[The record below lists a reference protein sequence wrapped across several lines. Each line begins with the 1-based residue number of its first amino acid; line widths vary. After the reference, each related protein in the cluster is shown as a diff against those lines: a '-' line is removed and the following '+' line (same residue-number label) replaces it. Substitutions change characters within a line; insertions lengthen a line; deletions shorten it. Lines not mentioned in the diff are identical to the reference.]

1 MHVFDLFPTELITLL
16 SWIVLF
22 LSACAVILLLA
33 VGLGK
38 LFGGLTEIIMGIFR

>member
-1 MHVFDLFPTELITLL
+1 MHVFDLFPPELITLL

-22 LSACAVILLLA
+22 LAACAVILLLA

-38 LFGGLTEIIMGIFR
+38 LFAGLTEFIMGLIH